1 MAGAKPQVTLT
12 RKLPDSV
19 ETRMRELFDAR
30 LNDED
35 APFSREQLKE
45 AMSVSDVLVPTVTDK
60 IDSEIIAAAGKN
72 LKLIASFGTG
82 VDHIDLKSAKSLFGL
97 PSKTKK

>member
-30 LNDED
+30 LNEED
-35 APFSREQLKE
+35 APFSRQQLKE
-45 AMSVSDVLVPTVTDK
+45 AMSVSDV
-60 IDSEIIAAAGKN
+60 
-72 LKLIASFGTG
+72 
-82 VDHIDLKSAKSLFGL
+82 
-97 PSKTKK
+97 